1 MLQVILFFYTE
12 INRVRNE
19 LFHGVVKNAEVD
31 GMFTE
36 LQLPTP
42 SGPRVKLS
50 EKVYAPVKEYPK
62 VRLPAYMHGNC
73 VITKLAFKWV
83 CLCNVVIES
92 GANKRVPQTLQ
103 YIKKDILKNR
113 FISNY
118 FMLVAFISPVKSS
131 KTVVRE

>member
-1 MLQVILFFYTE
+1 MVLERLYTDITVNFVFYTE

-62 VRLPAYMHGNC
+62 VRLLAYMHGNC
-73 VITKLAFKWV
+73 MITKLASKWV
-83 CLCNVVIES
+83 CVRNVVTELAFKYAIY
-92 GANKRVPQTLQ
+92 KLF
-103 YIKKDILKNR
+103 LKN
-113 FISNY
+113 
-118 FMLVAFISPVKSS
+118 LKSEQDKQDYTS
-131 KTVVRE
+131 L